1 MGQEKKHMKFC
12 TMKSEV
18 LGRNNPMHQ
27 SRLGTEWLKRSCIE
41 KGMGALE
48 GNWNVTH
55 RVPLIGSGHQHH
67 ELH

>member
-1 MGQEKKHMKFC
+1 
-12 TMKSEV
+12 MKSEV